1 MSKEILNKRGL
12 YSYEVVKKYT
22 AGIKLLG
29 EEVKSLRNGGGNL
42 FGSYI
47 KTVDNDLYIVGF
59 NIPKY
64 KKSTSLDYDPKRVRK
79 LLLNQHEIID
89 IKQNIA
95 NKGRTAIPVKV
106 YLKGKLFKVDI
117 AVAKG
122 LTKSGQ
128 KQKLKEKQLDRDTAR
143 QIKEADY

>member
-1 MSKEILNKRGL
+1 MNKEILNKRGL
-12 YSYEVVKKYT
+12 SSYEVVKKYT

-29 EEVKSLRNGGGNL
+29 EEVKSLRNGRGNL
-42 FGSYI
+42 SRSYI
-47 KTVDNDLYIVGF
+47 KTIDKDLYIVGF

-64 KKSTSLDYDPKRVRK
+64 KKSSSVDYDPKRNRK

-95 NKGRTAIPVKV
+95 NKGRTAIPIKV

-143 QIKEADY
+143 QIKEANY